1 MQRRSNIRNR
11 RKIIERVKDRRIV
24 IEFAKDASSDA
35 KRSSKALD
43 IPYDIIK
50 DGAIFKVYDNN
61 MIKTANLKKIDSNRS
76 NLKKGSIICLK

>member
-11 RKIIERVKDRRIV
+11 KKIIERAKDRRIV
-24 IEFAKDASSDA
+24 VEFAKNASSSA

-43 IPYDIIK
+43 ISYDIIK
-50 DGAIFKVYDNN
+50 NGAIFKVYNNN